1 MSQENVEIVRR
12 TGRLFET
19 GDMDTLA
26 RLYDPGAILWHP
38 DGWPEPGPSEGRE
51 AVMAQFTRLRDA
63 WGDTRLVEEALATH
77 REWVV
82 VRWRLVT
89 EGGGS
94 GVLTDRPISG
104 AYRVRD
110 GKITEVR
117 FTWDYEEALEAAG
130 SE

>member
-1 MSQENVEIVRR
+1 MSQEKRRSAESLDRGLERGDVDARQELHDPEVIVRWV
-12 TGRLFET
+12 E
-19 GDMDTLA
+19 
-26 RLYDPGAILWHP
+26 
-38 DGWPEPGPSEGRE
+38 GWPEPGPSEGRE

-94 GVLTDRPISG
+94 GVSQIARSRALT
-104 AYRVRD
+104 
-110 GKITEVR
+110 
-117 FTWDYEEALEAAG
+117 ALGTGRSPRSASRG
-130 SE
+130 